1 MRLSSRFAP
10 QTRETSNANDNSVLH
25 FVVSHHRKKVARGE
39 RVTRRQYRVASATD
53 CRDFGTSIT
62 CRDKATCRETI
73 ETQGRSTY
81 NATARS
87 FLEDSTRRIASRG
100 FNPFGT
106 CDDCVALSACFVT
119 RSSATVEKCL
129 LRKSFRVYATWI
141 CHDAFVPH
149 TKQDLYNQFGTNFYS
164 NEKHVMLY
172 FVKIKYW

>member
-1 MRLSSRFAP
+1 MLRLQSGTYSSFDGALSARARP
-10 QTRETSNANDNSVLH
+10 TCGPLPDS
-25 FVVSHHRKKVARGE
+25 HRKREKLRTRTTIRSFTLPCRFSPSKEGGPGE

-87 FLEDSTRRIASRG
+87 FSEDSTRRIASRG

-106 CDDCVALSACFVT
+106 CDDCSV
-119 RSSATVEKCL
+119 KCSL
-129 LRKSFRVYATWI
+129 
-141 CHDAFVPH
+141 
-149 TKQDLYNQFGTNFYS
+149 
-164 NEKHVMLY
+164 
-172 FVKIKYW
+172 